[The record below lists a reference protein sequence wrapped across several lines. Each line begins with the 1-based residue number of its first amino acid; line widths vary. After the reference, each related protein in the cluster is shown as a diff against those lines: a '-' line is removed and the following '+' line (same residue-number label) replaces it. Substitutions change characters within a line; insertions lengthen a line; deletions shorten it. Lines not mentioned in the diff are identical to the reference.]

1 MKNGN
6 QHIQK
11 KEKISTQFITKT
23 TSKNARIIQGVVLT
37 LGIFAFFA
45 FAYWLNLPEEGAH
58 ATSASKVMFATAQV
72 TEILSDN
79 ASPDTWTEGL
89 RIGTQELNLELKSG
103 EYKGKEL
110 YMINY
115 LNAYN
120 NIDLKEGTK
129 IIVRL
134 DYDEQGEPY
143 VTSIVNYNRG
153 PMLIGL
159 AVIFIGSLV
168 VIGGRK
174 GIAATAGLVFTIF
187 SIWYVLIPL
196 LRKGFPTIPSAIFIV
211 AVTTFISLVVLNG
224 FTKKTWI
231 AVVGCVGG
239 VAIAGLIAM
248 IAGKVSPING
258 FNMAEA
264 EELVLRSSDE
274 GLKITGLLV
283 SGVLIASLGAV
294 MDVALTITSA
304 IAELKEMNPKAKATE
319 LFRSGMNIGKDA
331 MGTMAN
337 TLILAFAGASL
348 NMLVLFRM
356 FDYPYLQIFNS
367 DMMAIE
373 IIQGLAGSIGIVLTV
388 PLVAF
393 LGATFYGNKHL
404 TKSH

>member
-1 MKNGN
+1 MKK
-6 QHIQK
+6 I
-11 KEKISTQFITKT
+11 EKIISN
-23 TSKNARIIQGVVLT
+23 KNSIKWIVLIGA
-37 LGIFAFFA
+37 LIAFFA
-45 FAYWLNLPEEGAH
+45 FAYWLNMPEEGAYDT
-58 ATSASKVMFATAQV
+58 AASKVNFQRAKV
-72 TEILSDN
+72 VEVLSDS
-79 ASPDTWTEGL
+79 ASEDKWTEGL
-89 RIGTQELNLELKSG
+89 RLGTQEVNVELTSG
-103 EYKGKEL
+103 EFKGQTL
-110 YMINY
+110 YTVNY
-115 LNAYN
+115 LNAYT

-134 DYDEQGEPY
+134 DFDEQGTPY
-143 VTSIVNYNRG
+143 IVSIVNYNRG

-159 AVIFIGSLV
+159 AVIFIGSLIL
-168 VIGGRK
+168 IGGRK
-174 GIAATAGLVFTIF
+174 GFAATAGLVFTIF

-224 FTKKTWI
+224 FSKKTWI

-239 VAIAGLIAM
+239 VAIAGVIAL
-248 IAGKVSPING
+248 IAGKINPITG

-304 IAELKEMNPKAKATE
+304 IAELREMNPKAKVAE
-319 LFRSGMNIGKDA
+319 LFKSGMNIGKDA

-373 IIQGLAGSIGIVLTV
+373 IIQGLTGSIGIVLTV

-393 LGATFYGNKHL
+393 LGATVYGAKGHENQK
-404 TKSH
+404 KVKG

>member
-1 MKNGN
+1 
-6 QHIQK
+6 
-11 KEKISTQFITKT
+11 
-23 TSKNARIIQGVVLT
+23 
-37 LGIFAFFA
+37 
-45 FAYWLNLPEEGAH
+45 
-58 ATSASKVMFATAQV
+58 
-72 TEILSDN
+72 
-79 ASPDTWTEGL
+79 
-89 RIGTQELNLELKSG
+89 
-103 EYKGKEL
+103 
-110 YMINY
+110 
-115 LNAYN
+115 
-120 NIDLKEGTK
+120 
-129 IIVRL
+129 
-134 DYDEQGEPY
+134 
-143 VTSIVNYNRG
+143 
-153 PMLIGL
+153 
-159 AVIFIGSLV
+159 
-168 VIGGRK
+168 
-174 GIAATAGLVFTIF
+174 
-187 SIWYVLIPL
+187 
-196 LRKGFPTIPSAIFIV
+196 
-211 AVTTFISLVVLNG
+211 
-224 FTKKTWI
+224 
-231 AVVGCVGG
+231 
-239 VAIAGLIAM
+239 M
-248 IAGKVSPING
+248 IAGKVSPITG

>member
-224 FTKKTWI
+224 FT
-231 AVVGCVGG
+231 
-239 VAIAGLIAM
+239 
-248 IAGKVSPING
+248 
-258 FNMAEA
+258 
-264 EELVLRSSDE
+264 
-274 GLKITGLLV
+274 
-283 SGVLIASLGAV
+283 
-294 MDVALTITSA
+294 
-304 IAELKEMNPKAKATE
+304 
-319 LFRSGMNIGKDA
+319 
-331 MGTMAN
+331 
-337 TLILAFAGASL
+337 
-348 NMLVLFRM
+348 
-356 FDYPYLQIFNS
+356 
-367 DMMAIE
+367 
-373 IIQGLAGSIGIVLTV
+373 
-388 PLVAF
+388 
-393 LGATFYGNKHL
+393 
-404 TKSH
+404 